1 MTQDLRLWLT
11 DTEARGDL
19 ATLRGVDWRVDIGAV
34 ADLAGK
40 QPDSPALLF
49 DEIPGYPKGYR
60 VLVNTLGTPGRVAA
74 AAGLPPG
81 LPALE
86 VVAEWKRRYGRMQII
101 PHRTVCTGPVLECI
115 QHGDTVDLFSFP
127 APLWRSGDG
136 GRYIG
141 TGSLNITRDAETGS
155 VNVGTARVMIHDA
168 RHVFYRV
175 SSGKDS
181 RRHFE
186 AARRA
191 GKPMPIAICCGQ
203 HPSLLIVGGLNIPY
217 GTCEYD
223 VWGGLS
229 GVALET
235 VLSPIHGLPVP
246 ADAELVLEGEVLTD
260 QTGPEGPFGEW
271 SGYYSRDVRPEP
283 LIRVQAIY
291 HREQPI
297 ILGIG
302 TARPPSEL
310 MAFWSVF
317 RSALLWDQ
325 LENAGIGPISGVW
338 CHPAA
343 GTRLFIVV
351 SLEQRH
357 PGHARQALMAAAA
370 LPAGAYMGRYLVAV
384 DADIDPTNIDDVLW
398 AMGTRSD
405 PARDVDL
412 IRGAWGGPL
421 DPAVGPEGGGLNSRM
436 LVDACRPYGAESSHL
451 KVAGYSE
458 EERARARALWDVA
471 MKGRQK

>member
-1 MTQDLRLWLT
+1 MQQDLRLWLRQT
-11 DTEARGDL
+11 AEKGEL
-19 ATLRGVDWRVDIGAV
+19 VTLRGVHWRVEIGAV
-34 ADLAGK
+34 ADLVGK
-40 QPDSPALLF
+40 QADSPALLF
-49 DEIPGYPKGYR
+49 DDIPDYPKGYR
-60 VLVNTLGTPGRVAA
+60 VLVNALGTPGRVAH
-74 AAGLPPG
+74 AGG
-81 LPALE
+81 LPAELPTLE
-86 VVAEWKRRYGRMQII
+86 VVAEWKRRYGSLQLV
-101 PHRTVCTGPVLECI
+101 PHHTGSAGPILDCRQEGN
-115 QHGDTVDLFSFP
+115 QVDLYRFP
-127 APLWRSGDG
+127 SPQWRAGDG

-141 TGSLNITRDAETGS
+141 TGTLCVTRDPETGAA
-155 VNVGTARVMIHDA
+155 NVGTARVMVHDA

-186 AARRA
+186 AWQRA
-191 GKPMPIAICCGQ
+191 GRAMPIAICCGQ

-223 VWGGLS
+223 VWGGLA
-229 GVALET
+229 GEPLET
-235 VLSPIHGLPVP
+235 VQTPLHGLPVP
-246 ADAELVLEGEVLTD
+246 AHAELVLEGEVLCD
-260 QTGPEGPFGEW
+260 QLAAEGPFGEW
-271 SGYYSRDVRPEP
+271 SGYYSREARQEP
-283 LIRVQAIY
+283 LIRVQAVH

-297 ILGIG
+297 ILGVG

-310 MAFWSVF
+310 MTFWSIF

-325 LENAGIGPISGVW
+325 LEKAGVGPIRGVW

-351 SLEQRH
+351 ALEQRH
-357 PGHARQALMAAAA
+357 PGHARQSLMAAAA

-398 AMGTRSD
+398 AMSTRSD

-421 DPAVGPEGGGLNSRM
+421 DPAVGAEGGGLNSRM
-436 LVDACRPYGAESSHL
+436 LIDACRPFGAAASHFR
-451 KVAGYSE
+451 VAGYSD
-458 EERARARALWDVA
+458 EERARARTLWA
-471 MKGRQK
+471 AAHKERAK

>member
-1 MTQDLRLWLT
+1 MRQDLRSWLAET
-11 DTEARGDL
+11 ADRGDL
-19 ATLRGVDWRVDIGAV
+19 ATLRGVHWNVEIGAI

-40 QPDSPALLF
+40 QAGSPALLF
-49 DEIPGYPKGYR
+49 DEIPDYPQGHR
-60 VLVNTLGTPGRVAA
+60 VLVNALGTPRRVAR
-74 AAGLPPG
+74 AAGLPEG
-81 LPALE
+81 LPTLE
-86 VVAEWKRRYGRMQII
+86 VVAEWKRRYGEMQLVA
-101 PHRTVCTGPVLECI
+101 HQTVSSGPVLECR
-115 QHGDTVDLFSFP
+115 QAGERVDLFGFP
-127 APLWRSGDG
+127 APRWRAGDG

-141 TGSLNITRDAETGS
+141 TGTLCVTRDPDTGA

-175 SSGKDS
+175 SAGKDS

-186 AARRA
+186 AAQRA
-191 GKPMPIAICCGQ
+191 GQPMPIAICCGQ

-223 VWGGLS
+223 VWGGLA
-229 GVALET
+229 GAPLRT
-235 VLSPIHGLPVP
+235 VLTPLHGLPVP
-246 ADAELVLEGEVLTD
+246 ADAELVIEGEVLTD
-260 QTGPEGPFGEW
+260 QTAPEGPFGEW
-271 SGYYSRDVRPEP
+271 SGYYSRDARPEP
-283 LIRVQAIY
+283 LVRVQAIH

-310 MAFWSVF
+310 MTFWSIF

-325 LENAGIGPISGVW
+325 LEKAGIGPIRGVW

-351 SLEQRH
+351 ALEQRH

-405 PARDVDL
+405 PARDIDL
-412 IRGAWGGPL
+412 VRGAWGGPL
-421 DPAVGPEGGGLNSRM
+421 DPAVGAEDGGLNSR
-436 LVDACRPYGAESSHL
+436 LLIDACRPYGASASHL
-451 KVAGYSE
+451 RVAGYSD
-458 EERARARALWDVA
+458 EERARARALWDA
-471 MKGRQK
+471 AQERRPR